1 MRSHSKVILI
11 DEFEKASKPVYN
23 FFLQLLEEG
32 KFTDSLGREYDL
44 DKYIIIFTS
53 NMPKEKVGY
62 VTFKSERYLEEIKRE
77 CPSIK
82 ESLTASNIVK
92 IDVSCYSNMRDI
104 NSEIMR
110 QITEAIYSEIV
121 K

>member
-1 MRSHSKVILI
+1 M
-11 DEFEKASKPVYN
+11 
-23 FFLQLLEEG
+23 
-32 KFTDSLGREYDL
+32 
-44 DKYIIIFTS
+44 
-53 NMPKEKVGY
+53 
-62 VTFKSERYLEEIKRE
+62 TFKSERYLEEIKRE
-77 CPSIK
+77 YPSIK

-110 QITEAIYSEIV
+110 QITEALYSEIV